1 MPVAPVAYRL
11 AAKGI
16 LREPLLYLSLYNARV
31 QREEFKAS
39 INATETML
47 HRGHIVG
54 TRGNPA
60 AAYLY
65 IYKVAGTRR
74 FRDAGLVRIRQP
86 DRTGGA
92 ALPCAHAKRRD
103 PRLWSEFCRLAF
115 PARVRYPCGLRG
127 RTGRSQIA
135 NVSGGVR
142 QLQ

>member
-54 TRGNPA
+54 ARGNPA

-65 IYKVAGTRR
+65 IYKAAGPRR
-74 FRDAGLVRIRQP
+74 FRDAGLGRIRQP
-86 DRTGGA
+86 DRTVGA
-92 ALPCAHAKRRD
+92 ALPVALEKGHD
-103 PRLWSEFCRLAF
+103 PRLRAAFFPPAF
-115 PARVRYPCGLRG
+115 PSRYRSASWLRSL
-127 RTGRSQIA
+127 TG
-135 NVSGGVR
+135 
-142 QLQ
+142 